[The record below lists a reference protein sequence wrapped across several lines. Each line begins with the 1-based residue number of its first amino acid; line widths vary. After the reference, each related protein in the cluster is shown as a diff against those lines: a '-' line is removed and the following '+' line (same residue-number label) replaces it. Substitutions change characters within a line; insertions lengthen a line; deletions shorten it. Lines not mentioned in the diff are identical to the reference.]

1 MAIDEFCKQLVR
13 SNPAAMA
20 EWLLGVSGGDE
31 HSESIAPEFY
41 WQLIDTELAAETQR
55 ADSVILHA
63 GTATKPNQLLHL
75 EFQSRPDRQMPERM
89 LEYWIRLW
97 RLHGKPIHQVVL
109 YLKKT
114 NSPLVQV
121 DQLQVG
127 DTRHRYGVV
136 RLWEQDPQPLL
147 QNPALLPDRVA
158 AIKNPV
164 LQKEIAGG
172 CHLLAGL
179 GFSQELINAYFTM
192 GILDDSVTYQA
203 AVAEYTR
210 RGRLEGEQRGRQQG
224 LKEGERQGEKR
235 GLNQGLQQEA
245 QSLVLRLLPRRCGQ
259 LSHEQELAVRA
270 LPLEKLEALAEAL
283 LDFDGPE
290 PLDAWLA
297 I

>member
-1 MAIDEFCKQLVR
+1 
-13 SNPAAMA
+13 
-20 EWLLGVSGGDE
+20 
-31 HSESIAPEFY
+31 
-41 WQLIDTELAAETQR
+41 LAAETQR

-63 GTATKPNQLLHL
+63 GSATKPNQLLHL
-75 EFQSRPDRQMPERM
+75 EFQGRPDRQMPERM

-109 YLKKT
+109 YLRKT

-121 DQLQVG
+121 DELQVG
-127 DTRHRYGVV
+127 ETRHRYGVV
-136 RLWEQDPQPLL
+136 RLWEQDPLPLL
-147 QNPALLPDRVA
+147 QNPALLPLATLARKAGRSTSADAEHLALVADRVA

-210 RGRLEGEQRGRQQG
+210 RGRLEGE
-224 LKEGERQGEKR
+224 RQGEER
-235 GLNQGLQQEA
+235 GLQLGLNQGLNQGLQQEA
-245 QSLVLRLLPRRCGQ
+245 QSLVLRQLPRRCGQ

-290 PLDAWLA
+290 ALDAWLA
-297 I
+297 V

>member
-1 MAIDEFCKQLVR
+1 MLVAIDEFCKQLVR

-20 EWLLGVSGGDE
+20 EWLLGVSGVDGYA
-31 HSESIAPEFY
+31 SSITPGFY

-63 GTATKPNQLLHL
+63 GSATKPNQLLHL

-147 QNPALLPDRVA
+147 QNPALVADRVA

-210 RGRLEGEQRGRQQG
+210 RGRLEGERH
-224 LKEGERQGEKR
+224 
-235 GLNQGLQQEA
+235 EA
-245 QSLVLRLLPRRCGQ
+245 QALVLRQLPRRCGQ
-259 LSHEQELAVRA
+259 LSHEQEVAARA
-270 LPLEKLEALAEAL
+270 LPIEKLEALAKGGLGANTKDL
-283 LDFDGPE
+283 RHDL
-290 PLDAWLA
+290 
-297 I
+297 

>member
-20 EWLLGVSGGDE
+20 EWLLGVSGVDGYA
-31 HSESIAPEFY
+31 SSITPGFY

-63 GTATKPNQLLHL
+63 GSATKPNQLLHL

-114 NSPLVQV
+114 NSPLVLV
-121 DQLQVG
+121 DELQVG
-127 DTRHRYGVV
+127 ETRHRYGVV
-136 RLWEQDPQPLL
+136 RLWEQDPLPLL

-158 AIKNPV
+158 AIENPV

-224 LKEGERQGEKR
+224 L
-235 GLNQGLQQEA
+235 QQEA
-245 QSLVLRLLPRRCGQ
+245 QAASAAFITSPLRP
-259 LSHEQELAVRA
+259 AK
-270 LPLEKLEALAEAL
+270 P
-283 LDFDGPE
+283 
-290 PLDAWLA
+290 
-297 I
+297 

>member
-1 MAIDEFCKQLVR
+1 
-13 SNPAAMA
+13 MA
-20 EWLLGVSGGDE
+20 EWLLGVSGVDE
-31 HSESIAPEFY
+31 HSESISPEFY

-63 GTATKPNQLLHL
+63 GSATKSNQLLHL

-136 RLWEQDPQPLL
+136 RLWEQDPLPLL

-158 AIKNPV
+158 AIENPV

-224 LKEGERQGEKR
+224 LKEGERQGKVR
-235 GLNQGLQQEA
+235 GLQLGLNQGLNQGLRQEA
-245 QSLVLRLLPRRCGQ
+245 QSLVLRQLPRRCGQ

-290 PLDAWLA
+290 ALDAWLA
-297 I
+297 V